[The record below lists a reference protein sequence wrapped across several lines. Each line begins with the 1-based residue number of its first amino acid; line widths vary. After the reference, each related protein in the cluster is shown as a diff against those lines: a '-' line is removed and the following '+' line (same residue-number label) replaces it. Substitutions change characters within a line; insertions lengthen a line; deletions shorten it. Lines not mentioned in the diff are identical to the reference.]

1 MQFKMKQEKV
11 HELEQ
16 NFHAKVKRL
25 SVFPIRKKKIY
36 EDEAG
41 EGSPILGKISK
52 KRPEINHA
60 TGFKKKKKAKKINK
74 IKTKPRQQQQKTVL
88 WTLRRNRK
96 KFRKF

>member
-16 NFHAKVKRL
+16 NFQAKVKRL
-25 SVFPIRKKKIY
+25 AVFPIWKKKIY

-52 KRPEINHA
+52 KGSEINHA
-60 TGFKKKKKAKKINK
+60 TGFTKQKKKQKKIK
-74 IKTKPRQQQQKTVL
+74 
-88 WTLRRNRK
+88 
-96 KFRKF
+96 